1 MKKKLLVFLGILSIF
16 LTTACGADDAT
27 PSKAVENFLGK
38 YQSMDE
44 EVLTQLDN
52 IVDKDSTL
60 SDDDKKEY
68 KSLMERQY
76 QNLSY
81 KIEDEE
87 IDGDN
92 AEVKVEVEVFD
103 YSNALKKAKEYFDEH
118 KDEFTSDD
126 GVIDDAKYMA
136 RKLKEMTNAVDKKE
150 EDLTF
155 TLKKEDGKW
164 KVQNLS
170 EIDIEKIHGLYED

>member
-1 MKKKLLVFLGILSIF
+1 MKKKLLVFLGILTIF
-16 LTTACGADDAT
+16 TTACGADDNT
-27 PSKAVENFLGK
+27 PSKSVENFLGK

-52 IVDKDSTL
+52 IVDKDSSL

-87 IDGDN
+87 VDGDT
-92 AEVKVEVEVFD
+92 AEVKVEIEVFD
-103 YSNALKKAKEYFDEH
+103 YSNALNKAKEYFDEH

>member
-1 MKKKLLVFLGILSIF
+1 MKKLLLVLIAILTIF
-16 LTTACGADDAT
+16 TTACGSTDNT

-81 KIEDEE
+81 KIEDEN
-87 IDGDN
+87 IDGDT
-92 AEVKVEVEVFD
+92 AEVKVEIEVFD
-103 YSNALKKAKEYFDEH
+103 YSNALKKAKDYFDEH

-126 GVIDDAKYMA
+126 GVVDDAKYMA

-155 TLKKEDGKW
+155 TVKKEDGKW

-170 EIDIEKIHGLYED
+170 EIDIEKIHGLYDD